1 MQQQRTAG
9 RRPAANCRA
18 AICLMDINQS
28 FKYRAS
34 IFVGGRKLQAVKLR
48 ASIIAKGRKHQA
60 GKHQA

>member
-1 MQQQRTAG
+1 
-9 RRPAANCRA
+9 
-18 AICLMDINQS
+18 MDINQS